1 MFVLVK
7 AQYLQQYYR
16 DIYVLT
22 FTGTIT
28 ENKKKRDSL
37 KSEIL
42 NKNDQV
48 F

>member
-1 MFVLVK
+1 MFVLLK

-28 ENKKKRDSL
+28 ENKKKRFL
-37 KSEIL
+37 KIG
-42 NKNDQV
+42 NT
-48 F
+48 